1 MKKII
6 EFILCLIA
14 VGIIAFTLALW
25 VLDMTFTQYVDAV
38 IKFYF

>member
-1 MKKII
+1 MKVL
-6 EFILCLIA
+6 EFLLCVVVVA
-14 VGIIAFTLALW
+14 FIAFTLALW